1 MSSSKKKDE
10 KTPLTIAEGLA
21 ATQSARASADMATE
35 HFAKPQDYTGNRTLY
50 DSGAAKYHAKTE
62 LFSGNAEVRDPYTG
76 KILTLTKAEAKA
88 KFGADWQKHLA
99 ESDHI
104 HPLERI
110 HEAHKGN
117 PFLTNDDIRE
127 IANSP
132 ENMEVNSRSFNN
144 AKRSRTNEEFMEA
157 REYREG
163 KGLKLSKDA
172 EREAVRRG
180 REAQSAIDRKL
191 TVRSIK
197 NAATTFHNAG
207 LEGAKQSGLTAL
219 TMAGIMNV
227 VALVKGEKDAGE
239 AIADTVK
246 SGGAGAV
253 TGYVMSGGLT
263 TLAQGL
269 SNSSAPMIQSLMK
282 SNMPGQ
288 IVTAVMTF
296 GSTLKRYASGEIN
309 TEDFILELGD
319 KGTGL
324 AAGGY
329 GFAVGQT
336 LIPIPIV
343 GGVVGSMVGYMLA
356 SSFYGE
362 LVEFLGV
369 NEAKLAR
376 EERLRIERECQEA
389 IARIR
394 EYRAQMEEMISRYLT
409 EHITAFHSAFD
420 TMKEALGIGDVDG
433 FIAGANM
440 ITKKLGGRVQFED
453 MGSFDAL
460 MMSDEAFVL

>member
-1 MSSSKKKDE
+1 
-10 KTPLTIAEGLA
+10 
-21 ATQSARASADMATE
+21 
-35 HFAKPQDYTGNRTLY
+35 
-50 DSGAAKYHAKTE
+50 
-62 LFSGNAEVRDPYTG
+62 
-76 KILTLTKAEAKA
+76 
-88 KFGADWQKHLA
+88 
-99 ESDHI
+99 
-104 HPLERI
+104 
-110 HEAHKGN
+110 
-117 PFLTNDDIRE
+117 
-127 IANSP
+127 
-132 ENMEVNSRSFNN
+132 
-144 AKRSRTNEEFMEA
+144 
-157 REYREG
+157 
-163 KGLKLSKDA
+163 
-172 EREAVRRG
+172 
-180 REAQSAIDRKL
+180 
-191 TVRSIK
+191 
-197 NAATTFHNAG
+197 
-207 LEGAKQSGLTAL
+207 
-219 TMAGIMNV
+219 MNV

-246 SGGAGAV
+246 AGGAGAV

-269 SNSSAPMIQSLMK
+269 SNSSAPMIKALMK

-329 GFAVGQT
+329 GFAVGQA

-453 MGSFDAL
+453 MGGFDAL